1 MEIWI
6 WFDENE
12 GILSGIAAALVI
24 FGALSTV
31 GRGFVLRLFGFNKRQ
46 NEITLAELS
55 KPSPHKVQFA
65 NSDGVKIAFT
75 EQGKTSPDLIITP
88 GIISNL
94 HVFSNLPPIR
104 DTMAGLAKFS
114 RVINFDK
121 RGQGLS
127 DPVAEVASLGERVKD
142 IGAVADAGGADR
154 FVLMGISEG
163 GPMSISYA
171 VENPDRVRGLILFGT
186 TPRFSRSDDYP
197 IGMSERTF
205 NHLSQ
210 NWTTGAA
217 RDIFFP
223 SINRDV
229 MADDTYRAFE
239 KLLSDRRSLNQIVEY
254 MKSLDVRDLLHK
266 VSCTTLVIHFSG
278 DLAVPLH
285 MGRYLADHIPNARF
299 LELAGVDHADLASAP
314 SAITEIRDFMRA
326 LD

>member
-94 HVFSNLPPIR
+94 HFFSNLPPIR

-223 SINRDV
+223 SISRDV

-254 MKSLDVRDLLHK
+254 MKSLDVRDLLHR
-266 VSCTTLVIHFSG
+266 VSCPTLVIHFSG

-285 MGRYLADHIPNARF
+285 MG
-299 LELAGVDHADLASAP
+299 
-314 SAITEIRDFMRA
+314 A
-326 LD
+326 LSC

>member
-127 DPVAEVASLGERVKD
+127 DPVAEVALAWRARERYRCCCRCGRSRPVCTNGD
-142 IGAVADAGGADR
+142 
-154 FVLMGISEG
+154 F
-163 GPMSISYA
+163 
-171 VENPDRVRGLILFGT
+171 RG
-186 TPRFSRSDDYP
+186 
-197 IGMSERTF
+197 RTDE
-205 NHLSQ
+205 HQLC
-210 NWTTGAA
+210 
-217 RDIFFP
+217 R
-223 SINRDV
+223 
-229 MADDTYRAFE
+229 
-239 KLLSDRRSLNQIVEY
+239 
-254 MKSLDVRDLLHK
+254 
-266 VSCTTLVIHFSG
+266 
-278 DLAVPLH
+278 
-285 MGRYLADHIPNARF
+285 
-299 LELAGVDHADLASAP
+299 
-314 SAITEIRDFMRA
+314 
-326 LD
+326 